1 MQMANIKDWKER
13 TAKLRRKIAGKARGL
28 LRWSA
33 KSDKRIDF
41 DTPASL
47 AEQPLLRAV
56 PRKAKKTSWDSK
68 DELKDMSD
76 YAAASAMIAATF
88 SNDTKS
94 TASSGGLYRSASS
107 HEERF
112 EFPNF
117 HKRDIYLADGPRNC
131 HAETDKV
138 EKRTLAA
145 YSISGSMLCS
155 NVEKGYIPS
164 NSTSAARK
172 LNSPLKPTGLP
183 ANAVMASTLFRT
195 MKLDDRSHKSADP
208 TKRRLIKTTS
218 HSDIHA
224 SFSNDSGDERAPYV
238 DIKRTNS
245 KDGAQSSVSSVTMYS
260 SYQNDP
266 LVRASNS
273 LLDILRSN
281 RFQTFDKCEEETSLA
296 LYEA

>member
-1 MQMANIKDWKER
+1 MKMAGFKDWKER
-13 TAKLRRKIAGKARGL
+13 TAKLKRNLTGKARGV

-33 KSDKRIDF
+33 KDKRINF

-47 AEQPLLRAV
+47 AQQPLLRAV
-56 PRKAKKTSWDSK
+56 PRKEKKQSWDSK

-88 SNDTKS
+88 SNETKS
-94 TASSGGLYRSASS
+94 TATSGELYRTTSS

-117 HKRDIYLADGPRNC
+117 HKRDIYMADDKRNS
-131 HAETDKV
+131 HGETDKG

-172 LNSPLKPTGLP
+172 RTSPLKPTGLP
-183 ANAVMASTLFRT
+183 PNAVMASTIFRT
-195 MKLDDRSHKSADP
+195 MKQDDRAHKSADP
-208 TKRRLIKTTS
+208 RKRRLIKTLS
-218 HSDIHA
+218 HRDIHA
-224 SFSNDSGDERAPYV
+224 SFSSDSGDERAPYV
-238 DIKRTNS
+238 DINRTNS
-245 KDGAQSSVSSVTMYS
+245 KDGGQSSVSSVTMYS

-281 RFQTFDKCEEETSLA
+281 RFQAFDKCEEETSVA